1 MAMSR
6 RQFLGTA
13 AGGAGLLLGSGLV
26 SPARA
31 AVCADPRPIPGGF
44 AEFGHFYHQRYPNQ
58 DTADTEDPSTITD
71 FNGHI
76 GLAYVEGMG
85 THTDKM
91 TGKVRHL
98 PYRIDLRFMQGV
110 YVGKDGKHHY
120 GAFGAIWL
128 DFFDGSESQIHDFN
142 PGITDFD
149 PDVVDTGLFWTS
161 CIDPHDV
168 DVTPGTGRATMSV
181 RDLAMPDY
189 FNWPNAAVLGALE
202 GTEPGVVS
210 FHIEWAKSKDR
221 RRFSHGAGTPDQ
233 WRATVVLNE
242 ARAEWEGETA
252 RARYVSDLL
261 ATSHSL
267 FAEVGHER
275 NGVFFR

>member
-1 MAMSR
+1 
-6 RQFLGTA
+6 
-13 AGGAGLLLGSGLV
+13 
-26 SPARA
+26 
-31 AVCADPRPIPGGF
+31 
-44 AEFGHFYHQRYPNQ
+44 
-58 DTADTEDPSTITD
+58 
-71 FNGHI
+71 
-76 GLAYVEGMG
+76 
-85 THTDKM
+85 
-91 TGKVRHL
+91 
-98 PYRIDLRFMQGV
+98 
-110 YVGKDGKHHY
+110 
-120 GAFGAIWL
+120 
-128 DFFDGSESQIHDFN
+128 
-142 PGITDFD
+142 
-149 PDVVDTGLFWTS
+149 VVDTGLFWTS
-161 CIDPHDV
+161 CIDPHDF